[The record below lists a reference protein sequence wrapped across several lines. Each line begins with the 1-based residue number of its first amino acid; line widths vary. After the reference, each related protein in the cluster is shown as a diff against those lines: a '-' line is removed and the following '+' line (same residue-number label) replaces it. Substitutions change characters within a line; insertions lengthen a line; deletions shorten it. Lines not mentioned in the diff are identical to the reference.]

1 MLTCGL
7 NNNLHKILN
16 YYRGKS
22 TSVLIDLQISKGA
35 FNISLSKLMFIWNPL
50 KKSEIFVNL
59 WIYVLCISHIFY
71 SHPIQV
77 SSSFFLSFYLLVYW
91 LHTSQ
96 HVEDEC
102 CDLQRETLWSPYLF
116 LISRRPSRI
125 QSPVGRSETRPTCPR
140 AVVPWSWTMVTS
152 VNKRELRLHWDLNGK
167 DSLWHFRKNVS
178 IFLLLIIICCE
189 FVPHPNTVR
198 ADPGFF

>member
-1 MLTCGL
+1 
-7 NNNLHKILN
+7 
-16 YYRGKS
+16 
-22 TSVLIDLQISKGA
+22 
-35 FNISLSKLMFIWNPL
+35 MFIWNPL

-91 LHTSQ
+91 LRTSQ

-140 AVVPWSWTMVTS
+140 AVVPLFDSGLRQLEWEGFLVAFQE
-152 VNKRELRLHWDLNGK
+152 KR
-167 DSLWHFRKNVS
+167 FY
-178 IFLLLIIICCE
+178 FLIINNYLLRICSPPQHCKGGS
-189 FVPHPNTVR
+189 R
-198 ADPGFF
+198 FFLGGGALVSCSTSTTINQIVFFAEYQLY

>member
-1 MLTCGL
+1 
-7 NNNLHKILN
+7 
-16 YYRGKS
+16 
-22 TSVLIDLQISKGA
+22 
-35 FNISLSKLMFIWNPL
+35 MFIWNPL

-59 WIYVLCISHIFY
+59 WIYILCISHIFY
-71 SHPIQV
+71 LHPIQV
-77 SSSFFLSFYLLVYW
+77 SSSFFSLFYLLVYW

-102 CDLQRETLWSPYLF
+102 CDLQRETLWSPFLF

-140 AVVPWSWTMVTS
+140 AVVPLFD
-152 VNKRELRLHWDLNGK
+152 RGLRLRPWDLNGK

-178 IFLLLIIICCE
+178 FFLLLIIICCE
-189 FVPHPNTVR
+189 MLGLCLLF
-198 ADPGFF
+198 